1 MSGRNSFSKLR
12 ARIDVYPERRARMD
26 EKRKAYDVL
35 LKLSEL
41 SELRRERGVTQ
52 AELAEAL
59 GVSQPTSSKAEAAA
73 SRGNVSGSDM
83 LLSTLAR
90 YIEALGGRLELHATF
105 PGHPEEEIAV
115 PVGATSAS
123 PDAEDAQSWT

>member
-12 ARIDVYPERRARMD
+12 AKIDADPERRARMD

-35 LKLSEL
+35 IRLSEL
-41 SELRRERGVTQ
+41 SELRRERGLTQ
-52 AELAEAL
+52 VELAEAL
-59 GVSQPTSSKAEAAA
+59 GVSQPAISKLEAAA
-73 SRGNVSGSDM
+73 SQDNVSGSDIF
-83 LLSTLAR
+83 LSTLAG

-123 PDAEDAQSWT
+123 AGTDDAQD

>member
-1 MSGRNSFSKLR
+1 MSGRNTFSKLR
-12 ARIDVYPERRARMD
+12 AKIDAGPERRARMD

-41 SELRRERGVTQ
+41 SELRREHGMTQ

-59 GVSQPTSSKAEAAA
+59 GVSQPAISKLETAA
-73 SRGNVSGSDM
+73 SRGSVSGSEM
-83 LLSTLAR
+83 FLSTLAG

-105 PGHPEEEIAV
+105 PG
-115 PVGATSAS
+115 GSRGS
-123 PDAEDAQSWT
+123 PSSFRSS

>member
-12 ARIDVYPERRARMD
+12 AKIDADPERRARMD
-26 EKRKAYDVL
+26 EKRKAYDVRL
-35 LKLSEL
+35 RLSEL
-41 SELRRERGVTQ
+41 SELRRERGLTQ

-59 GVSQPTSSKAEAAA
+59 SVSQPAISKLEAAA
-73 SRGNVSGSDM
+73 SRGSVSGSDM
-83 LLSTLAR
+83 LLSTLAG

-123 PDAEDAQSWT
+123 PGTEDAQT